1 MLDEHKDAN
10 RQTLTAAAT
19 EVFHAGFRALAAQRA
34 ALQSFDQAPDDPE
47 PEPDARRS
55 MPGAGRFQSAGALS
69 GSGYGPFGGA
79 A

>member
-19 EVFHAGFRALAAQRA
+19 EVFHAGFRVLAAQRA
-34 ALQSFDQAPDDPE
+34 ALQSFDQPTDDDDE
-47 PEPDARRS
+47 PPPVP
-55 MPGAGRFQSAGALS
+55 PGRYPCAVENAGALS